1 MNGYTKLFTSLLSS
15 SIWTEDDQTRILWI
29 TMLAMADK
37 NGEIQASIPG
47 LARMAGIS
55 IDATTRGI
63 EKFLSPDAFSRT
75 PDCEGRRIE
84 IIPGGWEIIN
94 HRKYRELAGRDDQK
108 EKNAA
113 RQARWRNRNAPV
125 TQSNAPVTQS
135 NAPVTQ
141 SNAPVTPNMHI
152 AEAEAKEV
160 PPVPPQGG
168 RRDGAGDSLR
178 DSMPTAAAAEMH
190 AIMAR
195 INELHPSWKKRPTFT
210 RSEMELL
217 MSNARLFAE
226 MTEPDWRLLKSY
238 MHAVIPD
245 SFRNGN
251 PRDFW
256 QPDHRRGLIE
266 HISSVLS
273 NADRWATELRKRKIP
288 MPELETTN

>member
-1 MNGYTKLFTSLLSS
+1 MIFNLQLFPAACHPFRVELDTRRGFFCKMNGYTKLFTSLLSS

-125 TQSNAPVTQS
+125 
-135 NAPVTQ
+135 
-141 SNAPVTPNMHI
+141 
-152 AEAEAKEV
+152 
-160 PPVPPQGG
+160 
-168 RRDGAGDSLR
+168 
-178 DSMPTAAAAEMH
+178 
-190 AIMAR
+190 
-195 INELHPSWKKRPTFT
+195 
-210 RSEMELL
+210 
-217 MSNARLFAE
+217 
-226 MTEPDWRLLKSY
+226 
-238 MHAVIPD
+238 
-245 SFRNGN
+245 
-251 PRDFW
+251 
-256 QPDHRRGLIE
+256 
-266 HISSVLS
+266 
-273 NADRWATELRKRKIP
+273 
-288 MPELETTN
+288 

>member
-1 MNGYTKLFTSLLSS
+1 MAGDWIKMNKSLPRDPRVVRISSALKADRLRTVGGLLSAWCLFDEQTEDGKLEGYTPELMDEIVGLSG
-15 SIWTEDDQTRILWI
+15 
-29 TMLAMADK
+29 LAVAMESVGWLEIGDGFLAVPRFEEHNGQSAKRRAQDSVRKMSARKADK
-37 NGEIQASIPG
+37 CPHEKRTKSGPEKRREEYNTPLPPEGE
-47 LARMAGIS
+47 
-55 IDATTRGI
+55 
-63 EKFLSPDAFSRT
+63 
-75 PDCEGRRIE
+75 
-84 IIPGGWEIIN
+84 
-94 HRKYRELAGRDDQK
+94 
-108 EKNAA
+108 
-113 RQARWRNRNAPV
+113 
-125 TQSNAPVTQS
+125 
-135 NAPVTQ
+135 
-141 SNAPVTPNMHI
+141 
-152 AEAEAKEV
+152 
-160 PPVPPQGG
+160 
-168 RRDGAGDSLR
+168 RDGAGDSLR